1 MTIELKVT
9 GMNCQH
15 CVRAVKQAL
24 EAVPGVSATMVDLD
38 AGTARIEGAAA
49 PADLM
54 AAVTQAGYQAQP
66 LATD

>member
-24 EAVPGVSATMVDLD
+24 EALPGVTAAVVDLD
-38 AGTARIEGAAA
+38 TGTARIEGAAA
-49 PADLM
+49 PADLI
-54 AAVTQAGYQAQP
+54 AAVGEAGYQAQL
-66 LATD
+66 LAPD